1 MRRLL
6 TLGLATAALFT
17 HTLLRAQ
24 SGTRYAYPVRDV
36 PGLCAAN
43 FGEIR
48 PGHFHAGVDIKT
60 DGAEGK
66 PLVAVADGWLSRAV
80 IAPYGYGRALYL
92 TLPDGTT
99 AVYGHLQRFRDDLE
113 AVLRDER
120 YRRRANNLD
129 LTFDAGRWPVKRGD
143 VIGYSGN
150 SGSSGGPHLHFEL
163 REAGSGRRLNLV
175 RAGIIRPKDDLPPR
189 IMRIHW
195 IDVDT
200 VQGIPLHGR
209 PESYAVVRQ
218 AEGRYRLTR
227 EEPVPVGRKGY
238 FVAEVTDRRNDVHNT
253 FGIWRLTASVDGT
266 PYFEYRM
273 DGFTYDLS
281 RCCDAVSCYPLQ
293 LGSRNEVLRLAQLE
307 GAPGCF
313 YTVMEDRGVLRTAAG
328 EKRRIRIEVEDDSG
342 NRSSLEF
349 TVCGRSD
356 RPAPPAFAPESRILR
371 RDRTSTAAVGSE
383 AGAHIPAGALYEDC
397 AVRPDRCPRPEV
409 PAGVAVLSPSYRL
422 LGSDTPLRQ
431 AATVLIRCDVPR
443 PLQLRTMLAVRS
455 SKGKLTPAGGAYAG
469 GVVTAQTRTLDGV
482 TVVAD
487 TLPPAI
493 RPRFAEGA
501 NLAQA
506 SSLRFSVSDN
516 FSGVTACT
524 LHIDGRWVPC
534 DRLPMQGL
542 LFHTFDTPPARSRHR
557 VQLTV
562 RDAAGNTAGWE
573 GTFYR

>member
-6 TLGLATAALFT
+6 ILGLATAALLSPT
-17 HTLLRAQ
+17 ALRAQ
-24 SGTRYAYPVRDV
+24 SDHRYAFPVRDV
-36 PGLCAAN
+36 PGLYAAN
-43 FGEIR
+43 FGEMR

-80 IAPYGYGRALYL
+80 ITPYGYGRALYL

-113 AVLRDER
+113 AHLRDER

-163 REAGSGRRLNLV
+163 REAGSDRRRNIV
-175 RAGIIRPKDDLPPR
+175 REGIVRPKDDLPPR

-200 VQGIPLHGR
+200 VQGTPVHGR

-218 AEGRYRLTR
+218 AEGSYRLTR
-227 EEPVPVGRKGY
+227 EEAVPIGRKGY

-253 FGIWRLTASVDGT
+253 FGIWRLTASVDGE

-281 RCCDAVSCYPLQ
+281 RCCDAVSYYPLQ
-293 LGSRNEVLRLAQLE
+293 LASRNEVLRLAQLD

-313 YTVMEDRGVLRTAAG
+313 YTVMTDRGVIRTEPGA
-328 EKRRIRIEVEDDSG
+328 RHRIRIEVEDDCG
-342 NRSSLEF
+342 NRSALEF
-349 TVCGRSD
+349 TAYGRSD
-356 RPAPPAFAPESRILR
+356 RPAPPEIAPGSRILR
-371 RDRTSTAAVGSE
+371 RGRASTAAVGSE
-383 AGAHIPAGALYEDC
+383 ASAHIPAGALYEDC
-397 AVRPDRCPRPEV
+397 AVQPDRCPRPQV

-422 LGSDTPLRQ
+422 LGYDTPLRQ
-431 AATVLIRCDVPR
+431 AATILIRCDVPR
-443 PLQLRTMLAVRS
+443 PLQLHTMLAVRTA
-455 SKGKLTPAGGAYAG
+455 KGKLAPAGGTYAG
-469 GVVTAQTRTLDGV
+469 GVVTATTRTLDGL

-487 TLPPAI
+487 TLPPTI

-501 NLAQA
+501 DLTQA
-506 SSLRFSVSDN
+506 KALRFSVADN
-516 FSGVTACT
+516 FSGVAACT
-524 LHIDGRWVPC
+524 LHIDGHWVPC
-534 DRLPMQGL
+534 DRLPMQGI
-542 LFHTFDTPPARSRHR
+542 LFHAFDTPPARSRHR

-562 RDAAGNTAGWE
+562 RDAAGNTTRWE
-573 GTFYR
+573 GSFYR